1 MLAACLIIISY
12 RFVLADEDADF
23 AYIKSKAIEL
33 FFPNQG
39 KYYFDKDINEC
50 ELNDSTGNILQDRL
64 ILKNFLKESGLYLS
78 KMYFILYTKCNNNGR
93 EGFFNNDDVDSLFSD
108 AFEVMENLIR
118 GSSVSSESQLPG
130 ATVDIVKAQ
139 SGYSSST
146 ISRNANAPRRSI
158 NTPVL
163 SAPETPA
170 FFETLMSQRV
180 VRYETSPV
188 FINYEEQD
196 LRNFRN
202 SDSDVRFQHHNSGLD
217 QTGVTITQDVVSLR
231 EDSPQILDTQITVIQ
246 QSCETIDATSNE
258 TRGDLETDLEVNARH
273 DDNVISQQVNSFD
286 SHDADTLPYVSESD
300 KKILRIHRLNLRQ
313 DMINTFKNVNQL
325 DHIQFE
331 ARGRKDDGRGLGAER
346 DLYASF

>member
-196 LRNFRN
+196 LRNFQN
-202 SDSDVRFQHHNSGLD
+202 SHCDVRFQ
-217 QTGVTITQDVVSLR
+217 
-231 EDSPQILDTQITVIQ
+231 ITVVHWTKQ
-246 QSCETIDATSNE
+246 M
-258 TRGDLETDLEVNARH
+258 LLLH
-273 DDNVISQQVNSFD
+273 
-286 SHDADTLPYVSESD
+286 
-300 KKILRIHRLNLRQ
+300 K
-313 DMINTFKNVNQL
+313 M
-325 DHIQFE
+325 
-331 ARGRKDDGRGLGAER
+331 
-346 DLYASF
+346 